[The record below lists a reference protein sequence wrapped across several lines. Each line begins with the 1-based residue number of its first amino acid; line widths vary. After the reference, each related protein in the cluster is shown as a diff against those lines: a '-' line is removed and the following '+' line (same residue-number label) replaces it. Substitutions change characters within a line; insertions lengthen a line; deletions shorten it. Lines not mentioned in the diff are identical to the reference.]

1 MRLGVLFLIMIA
13 KMSIFDAMDL
23 KYKCYEQSLF
33 SPIALLPFILQDE

>member
-23 KYKCYEQSLF
+23 KYKML
-33 SPIALLPFILQDE
+33 